1 MSTFISAWGSGSS
14 AVAAAAVGEELVK
27 EVSRTRRRAVK
38 MWLRGSA
45 VQEAAA

>member
-1 MSTFISAWGSGSS
+1 MSEVEGVVEGVVGVEGS
-14 AVAAAAVGEELVK
+14 EK

-38 MWLRGSA
+38 MWLRGSE

>member
-1 MSTFISAWGSGSS
+1 VGWE
-14 AVAAAAVGEELVK
+14 GEEVK

-38 MWLRGSA
+38 MWLRGSV